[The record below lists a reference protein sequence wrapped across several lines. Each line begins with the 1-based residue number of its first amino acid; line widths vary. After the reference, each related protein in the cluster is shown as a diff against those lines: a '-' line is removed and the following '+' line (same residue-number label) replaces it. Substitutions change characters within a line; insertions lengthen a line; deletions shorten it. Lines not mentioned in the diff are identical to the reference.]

1 MSAPVSRDVPTPTG
15 QRQSSNK
22 MTLTPEEVAIARAS
36 IVDRPDM
43 PNLTNAQKEY
53 LYATQKRKLA
63 AMKANGTYSEQKG

>member
-43 PNLTNAQKEY
+43 PALTNAQKEY
-53 LYATQKRKLA
+53 IYAQNKRKYQT
-63 AMKANGTYSEQKG
+63 MKANGTYSEQKG

>member
-22 MTLTPEEVAIARAS
+22 MTLSPEEVAIARAS

-43 PNLTNAQKEY
+43 PALTNAQKEY
-53 LYATQKRKLA
+53 LYAQNKRKYQ
-63 AMKANGTYSEQKG
+63 AMKSNGSYSEQKQ